1 MVQNVFY
8 LYPKPKKVVR
18 KRRCN
23 PGATLLSVTS
33 REFPVLPRLSLLDP
47 GLSIP
52 YEISTRNQ
60 LASASQRFSDFP
72 GAAIMSSATLGM
84 LSKSS
89 HKRAFHGPSQSGDG
103 SSVQSNL
110 AALFFS
116 SNPNSSLPKISLERV
131 GK

>member
-8 LYPKPKKVVR
+8 YYPKPKKVVK

-33 REFPVLPRLSLLDP
+33 REFPVLPRFFLPAP
-47 GLSIP
+47 GLSIL
-52 YEISTRNQ
+52 YESFKRIQ
-60 LASASQRFSDFP
+60 LANTSQWFSDFP